1 MDMSQY
7 LRILREQWLL
17 IVGCVMAATVIAGIV
32 VWTATPIYQAST
44 KLFVSTTTGDGPTGT
59 SQVYQGSLFSQER
72 VKSYADIVN
81 SLPVTTAVV
90 QELKLPET
98 PQQLAAKITAT
109 APLDTVLIQVDVKDP
124 SPQKAKQIADAV
136 SEQFSKQV
144 AQIET
149 PPGAKTS
156 PVKVSV
162 VQPATLPSTPVSP
175 KTKLDLALGLL
186 IGLIIG
192 IGGAVLRAKLD
203 NTIHD
208 RDEAAKAADASVL
221 ATLNDD
227 EAVEERPLIVQDEVF
242 SPRVEAFR
250 RLRTNIRFVGVDET
264 LRALVVTSA
273 DPGEGKTTVASN
285 LAIALAQAGEK
296 VILVDADMRHPK
308 VAERFG
314 LNPATG
320 LSRALFEPDNVDRFL
335 QGWRDDL
342 PLRILTSGP
351 TPPNPTE
358 LLGSHRMRQLIEA
371 LKARSTVIIFDS
383 PPLLPVSDAAVLTTF
398 TDGALLVARAN
409 HTRRD
414 SLAHAAE
421 ALHAVDAQVL
431 GVVLNRV
438 RATGRALRTLRR
450 SLRQVRRLRPGRAG
464 PGTQAVRPASPAEA
478 SGRCHPDDQDEG
490 RPSAHTGCAGAA
502 VVRVADHAQVQRRRP
517 GHCPGGVT
525 GEPAPAVTRP
535 H

>member
-1 MDMSQY
+1 M
-7 LRILREQWLL
+7 
-17 IVGCVMAATVIAGIV
+17 
-32 VWTATPIYQAST
+32 
-44 KLFVSTTTGDGPTGT
+44 
-59 SQVYQGSLFSQER
+59 
-72 VKSYADIVN
+72 
-81 SLPVTTAVV
+81 
-90 QELKLPET
+90 
-98 PQQLAAKITAT
+98 
-109 APLDTVLIQVDVKDP
+109 KDP
-124 SPQKAKQIADAV
+124 NPQKAKQIADAV

-162 VQPATLPSTPVSP
+162 VQPATLPSSPVSP

-203 NTIHD
+203 NRIHD

-221 ATLNDD
+221 ATLSDD

-250 RLRTNIRFVGVDET
+250 RLRTNIRFVGVDDT

-383 PPLLPVSDAAVLTTF
+383 PPLLPVSDAAVLATF

-438 RATGRALRTLRR
+438 RATGGRCGRYGGYGRYGRYDAYGPAEQARAPKLLGRLRR
-450 SLRQVRRLRPGRAG
+450 RKTTA
-464 PGTQAVRPASPAEA
+464 
-478 SGRCHPDDQDEG
+478 
-490 RPSAHTGCAGAA
+490 
-502 VVRVADHAQVQRRRP
+502 
-517 GHCPGGVT
+517 GVT
-525 GEPAPAVTRP
+525 PTISTEAVPAPAPVVPAQRSSDSPTTPKSNGVDRAIGLEGSPESP
-535 H
+535 HQQ